1 MVMTQF
7 TEGEKSAYLQ
17 IPPLLATG
25 KWVKE
30 MAKHWKIG
38 PLPLS
43 LLSQKWRES
52 QGMEVNILLLD
63 LALNFHRAEP

>member
-1 MVMTQF
+1 MTQF
-7 TEGEKSAYLQ
+7 TEGEKSAHLQ
-17 IPPLLATG
+17 MSSVLATG

-52 QGMEVNILLLD
+52 QGMEVSILLLD
-63 LALNFHRAEP
+63 LVLNFHRG